1 MVYKV
6 YHQMI
11 LCFLGHFQLPLHRQP
26 QQQVCIIIQLI
37 TYANV
42 DKEILV
48 ECNQRY
54 FLATRRIS
62 QTPKDDS
69 LPTCTLLHTAVYP
82 PAFSTGTG
90 VAGTSIVGQVTSPF
104 ASSDSLTNDVTRD
117 HSDGIW
123 NESQATVLQA
133 DSLALLT
140 PSSRRRH
147 LLLLQHQQRSS
158 MDTEALDVED
168 EVEPCPPSPRIRL
181 EPATPVQPLTPR

>member
-1 MVYKV
+1 MLPRSLPTSPTSPTATASVYSNAAISIHVLLMRKV
-6 YHQMI
+6 LY
-11 LCFLGHFQLPLHRQP
+11 
-26 QQQVCIIIQLI
+26 
-37 TYANV
+37 
-42 DKEILV
+42 
-48 ECNQRY
+48 NQRY

-62 QTPKDDS
+62 QAPKDDS
-69 LPTCTLLHTAVYP
+69 LPTCALLHTAVYP
-82 PAFSTGTG
+82 PAFSTGAG
-90 VAGTSIVGQVTSPF
+90 VAGTSIIGQVTSPF

-168 EVEPCPPSPRIRL
+168 EMEPCPPSPRIRL
-181 EPATPVQPLTPR
+181 EPATPVQPPTPR